1 MSRGTNVLIVDD
13 EAALADLYAAW
24 LEQDW
29 NVETAY
35 GGQEALEMVGP
46 ETDIVLLDRRM
57 PEVSGDD
64 VLEEIRNRGL
74 DCRVAMVTAVD
85 PEFDILDM
93 PFDAYLSKP
102 APREELTATVGR
114 LDTLS
119 EYEDAFQRHFALVSK
134 RAVLES
140 EHPRTELQSN
150 EEYEELLEDIEAV
163 ETDLDELTDGFG
175 AADFDAL
182 LSDM

>member
-29 NVETAY
+29 DVETAY
-35 GGQEALEMVGP
+35 GGQEALDMVGP

-57 PEVSGDD
+57 PDVSGDD
-64 VLEEIRNRGL
+64 VLDAIRERGL

-93 PFDAYLSKP
+93 PFDTYLSKP
-102 APREELTATVGR
+102 VPREELTATVER
-114 LDTLS
+114 LDALS
-119 EYEDAFQRHFALVSK
+119 EYEDAFQRHFSLVSK
-134 RAVLES
+134 RAALEA

-150 EEYEELLEDIEAV
+150 DEYEELVEEIESVKA
-163 ETDLDELTDGFG
+163 ELDELTEGFE
-175 AADFDAL
+175 AEDFDAL
-182 LSDM
+182 LSDL

>member
-29 NVETAY
+29 DVETAY
-35 GGQEALEMVGP
+35 GGREALEMVGP

-57 PEVSGDD
+57 PDISGDE
-64 VLEEIRNRGL
+64 VLDEIRNRDL

-93 PFDAYLSKP
+93 PFDTYLSKP
-102 APREELTATVGR
+102 VPREELTDAVER
-114 LDTLS
+114 LDALS

-134 RAVLES
+134 RAALES
-140 EHPRTELQSN
+140 EHPRTELRSN
-150 EEYEELLEDIEAV
+150 DEYEALLEEIEAV
-163 ETDLDELTDGFG
+163 EADIDELTDDFDD
-175 AADFDAL
+175 ADFDVL
-182 LSDM
+182 LSNL